1 MSGERSRSKSRRPL
15 FWVDGPRVPWS
26 RPSPPPNQT
35 TLGNLNMSLELQL
48 DAQTFSP
55 PISQPAS
62 RTSQQS
68 VGPKKQ
74 KSDRLWTQMKVHGT
88 CADASGG
95 VAPVESSGKF
105 TRGTCA
111 RFIFFL

>member
-1 MSGERSRSKSRRPL
+1 MMSGERSRSKSRRPL

-55 PISQPAS
+55 PISQPAVPAS
-62 RTSQQS
+62 NRSA
-68 VGPKKQ
+68 PKSK
-74 KSDRLWTQMKVHGT
+74 RAIGFGL
-88 CADASGG
+88 
-95 VAPVESSGKF
+95 
-105 TRGTCA
+105 R
-111 RFIFFL
+111 